1 MTSLRR
7 AANEGI
13 LVKGPRTL
21 ELLARVNTVVFD
33 KTGTLTTG
41 TLHVTR
47 VVSYDRSVDE
57 AELIRLS
64 AAAEHGLSHP
74 VARAVARLA
83 RERQVEV
90 PPVTSTESSLGLGI
104 DVRVEDRRVLI
115 GSRRFMELRRVA
127 LEKSRSDETAAHAA
141 GASPL
146 FVAIDDRL
154 AGMLV
159 LQDQLRDDAPEAVRA
174 LRARQMKNVIML
186 SGDHPAARTVSGV
199 LLGFA
204 GLAFLITSVGINGSV
219 RIGACAIIVFASAC
233 WSFGSW
239 IQPRLSLPADP
250 FVTTTYE
257 MLAGGLALL
266 VSGLLGGERID
277 VADYSPRS
285 LIAWAYLVLF
295 GTVIAFSAYVWVLDK
310 APISLVATYAYVNPV
325 VAVFLGWVGLSE
337 PITLPI
343 LTGGAVVIAAVA
355 IVVSAERH
363 HPHPQ
368 PNPPSDTYDKRSD
381 T

>member
-1 MTSLRR
+1 MTRPVSPSPVPDTRVGR
-7 AANEGI
+7 AA
-13 LVKGPRTL
+13 
-21 ELLARVNTVVFD
+21 
-33 KTGTLTTG
+33 
-41 TLHVTR
+41 
-47 VVSYDRSVDE
+47 
-57 AELIRLS
+57 
-64 AAAEHGLSHP
+64 AA
-74 VARAVARLA
+74 
-83 RERQVEV
+83 
-90 PPVTSTESSLGLGI
+90 TSGG
-104 DVRVEDRRVLI
+104 
-115 GSRRFMELRRVA
+115 A
-127 LEKSRSDETAAHAA
+127 
-141 GASPL
+141 ASPL
-146 FVAIDDRL
+146 LIGIALGIVYVVWGSTYLAIRIMVEDMPPLVGAGSRYLGAFAILWAMLAIRHGVRRL
-154 AGMLV
+154 VVTRRQLVCCSLLGLLLPAGGNGLV
-159 LQDQLRDDAPEAVRA
+159 TVGEQMGAPSGIAALLIAAVP
-174 LRARQMKNVIML
+174 LWVICYRLL

-266 VSGLLGGERID
+266 VSGVLGGERID

-325 VAVFLGWVGLSE
+325 VAVFLGWVVLSE